1 MILSMYAIQDLKS
14 GFLTPTIETNDAVAK
29 RNFEHAIQNTNTIM
43 FSHQEDFRLMRLATY
58 DTETGRIIPLDLI
71 ELVCDGKDVL
81 L

>member
-1 MILSMYAIQDLKS
+1 MILSMYSIQDLKS
-14 GFLTPTIETNDAVAK
+14 GFLTPTVETNDAVAK
-29 RNFEHAIQNTNTIM
+29 RCFEHAVQNTNTIM
-43 FSHQEDFRLMRLATY
+43 FSHQEDFRLMRLGTF

>member
-1 MILSMYAIQDLKS
+1 MILSVYSIQDLKS
-14 GFLTPTIETNDAVAK
+14 GFLTPTVETNDAVAK
-29 RNFEHAIQNTNTIM
+29 RNFENAIQRIGSIM
-43 FSHQEDFRLMRLATY
+43 YSHQEDFRLMRLASF